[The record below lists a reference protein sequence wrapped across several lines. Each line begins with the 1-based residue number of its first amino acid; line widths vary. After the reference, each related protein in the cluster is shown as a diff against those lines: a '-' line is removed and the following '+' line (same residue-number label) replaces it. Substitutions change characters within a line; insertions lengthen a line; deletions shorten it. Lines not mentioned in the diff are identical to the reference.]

1 MLENYKNKI
10 IIISIITVIIIT
22 IGIGYYLYQ
31 NNNEEEFF
39 DFEENF
45 EVNNEII
52 ENVIEEN
59 RNRRKRKNCD
69 TYYRASF
76 KSRCYF
82 FR

>member
-1 MLENYKNKI
+1 MLEIYRNKI

-31 NNNEEEFF
+31 NNNEEEFL

-45 EVNNEII
+45 KVNNEII

-59 RNRRKRKNCD
+59 RNR
-69 TYYRASF
+69 
-76 KSRCYF
+76 
-82 FR
+82 

>member
-1 MLENYKNKI
+1 MLEIYRNKI

-31 NNNEEEFF
+31 NNNEEDFF
-39 DFEENF
+39 DFEENL

-69 TYYRASF
+69 TYNGTSF
-76 KSRCYF
+76 KSGCYIV
-82 FR
+82 R